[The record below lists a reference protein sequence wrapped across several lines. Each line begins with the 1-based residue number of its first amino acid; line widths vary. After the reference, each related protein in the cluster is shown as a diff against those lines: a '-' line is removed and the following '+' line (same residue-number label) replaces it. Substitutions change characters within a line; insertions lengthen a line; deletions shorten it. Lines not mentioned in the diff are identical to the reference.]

1 MSAVLLNCSG
11 TAKTRGHARYIIPL
25 YVVNFKLTMPQL
37 AKKRLGSF
45 GRAKRKVDE
54 MTKIIAE
61 SRRTGQH

>member
-1 MSAVLLNCSG
+1 MLTVL
-11 TAKTRGHARYIIPL
+11 
-25 YVVNFKLTMPQL
+25 QL